1 MKKAGIS
8 KRRWIAIAVVG
19 TMTPA
24 LAFALNSIG
33 ATPEPGNLALLGLG
47 LIGLGLAR
55 QKVREAASVSEA

>member
-8 KRRWIAIAVVG
+8 KRRWIALAIVG

-24 LAFALNSIG
+24 LAFALNTMG
-33 ATPEPGNLALLGLG
+33 AVPEPGNLALLGIG

-55 QKVREAASVSEA
+55 RKVRESAAVTQA